1 VHPEKSLSHNLI
13 YLLFHDAIC
22 FFVAFCLTDFVRIG
36 FESSRLSLA
45 NHATSDSVLLATFYT
60 DSGPLCLSLL
70 SAFLFQSLGSQ
81 ELSAAMRFVSQAAR
95 NQNAP
100 LTGSDA
106 ARRTAD
112 GR

>member
-1 VHPEKSLSHNLI
+1 MHPEKPFGQISFCLA
-13 YLLFHDAIC
+13 FHDAIC
-22 FFVAFCLTDFVRIG
+22 FFVAFFRTDFVRIG

-45 NHATSDSVLLATFYT
+45 NNAASDSFLLAMFYT
-60 DSGPLCLSLL
+60 DACPFGLSLL
-70 SAFLFQSLGSQ
+70 SSFLFQSLGSQ
-81 ELSAAMRFVSQAAR
+81 ELPVSVRFVSQATR

-106 ARRTAD
+106 ASRTAD